1 MSKGEFFATLGAMA
15 KGKGKDPSLDGAIT
29 KFFFQMWLVIP
40 RGNLM

>member
-15 KGKGKDPSLDGAIT
+15 KGNGQGQSLDGAIT

-40 RGNLM
+40 RGHLM

>member
-15 KGKGKDPSLDGAIT
+15 KGKDPSFNGAIT

-40 RGNLM
+40 RGHSM